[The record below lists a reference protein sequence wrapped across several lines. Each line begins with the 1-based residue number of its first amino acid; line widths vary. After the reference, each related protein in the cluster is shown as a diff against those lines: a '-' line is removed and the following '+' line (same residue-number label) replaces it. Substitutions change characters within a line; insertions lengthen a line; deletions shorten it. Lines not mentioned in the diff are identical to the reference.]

1 MWGRIIPTLRAVLQT
16 VSVFWGN
23 HWKSILIAVVSLTIY
38 LLIHQETDALLQ
50 YFYPSLPIEAYK
62 DKVVWIVGASS
73 GIGEALAKRY
83 VRAGASVI
91 ISARR
96 LDLLNVLAEDC
107 SNYGEKPMVLP
118 MDLTNITEHTTYVT
132 KALSVYDHIDIVIL
146 NAGIFQFQSAIDT
159 TYEQTEEFMKLNF
172 LSYVSLTRLLLPS
185 MMKFQTGQIVVMSSL
200 LGVIS
205 FPYTSSYASTKFAQ
219 RGYFS
224 SLRTELAPFKI
235 GVSIIYPGPID
246 TEIFEKT
253 AKTTYDQSFYDMVSN
268 KSLRLSAER
277 CAFWIVKGVY
287 YHFEELWIAKLM
299 ILLSTSLGYYSPQ
312 FYRLLMKFR
321 LQKVPT
327 SAKPIA

>member
-16 VSVFWGN
+16 VSAFWGN
-23 HWKSILIAVVSLTIY
+23 HWKSILIAVVALTIY

-73 GIGEALAKRY
+73 GIGEALSKRY

-185 MMKFQTGQIVVMSSL
+185 MMKFQTGQVWREVRFIFTYLSTLDRCHEFLTRCHLLPLHIFLCFDKVCSGSS
-200 LGVIS
+200 
-205 FPYTSSYASTKFAQ
+205 
-219 RGYFS
+219 
-224 SLRTELAPFKI
+224 
-235 GVSIIYPGPID
+235 
-246 TEIFEKT
+246 
-253 AKTTYDQSFYDMVSN
+253 
-268 KSLRLSAER
+268 
-277 CAFWIVKGVY
+277 
-287 YHFEELWIAKLM
+287 
-299 ILLSTSLGYYSPQ
+299 ILLLTSLSD
-312 FYRLLMKFR
+312 
-321 LQKVPT
+321 T
-327 SAKPIA
+327 I